1 MARGLLNLGANVGVH
16 APGRVSGIAG
26 ILAVEAYPPVAHV
39 KRRRFTCIR
48 GNPHGNI
55 VAWAAERE
63 SWASAMIA

>member
-48 GNPHGNI
+48 GNPAMGTSSRGRLSASHGHPL
-55 VAWAAERE
+55 
-63 SWASAMIA
+63 